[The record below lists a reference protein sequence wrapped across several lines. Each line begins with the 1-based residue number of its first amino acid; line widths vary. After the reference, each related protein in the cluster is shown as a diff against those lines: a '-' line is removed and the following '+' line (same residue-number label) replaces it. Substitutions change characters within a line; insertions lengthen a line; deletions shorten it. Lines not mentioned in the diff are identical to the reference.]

1 MFIVVF
7 TVGRQQRNFCG
18 TLDLI
23 DVQAALRRGETYIA
37 PSKHEHVYY
46 GACCRFSI
54 DKFELD
60 MFPSLLDS
68 IAGLAGLTKEQL
80 QRLGDIQSVEI
91 KREI

>member
-23 DVQAALRRGETYIA
+23 DIQAALRRGETYIA
-37 PSKHEHVYY
+37 PSKHENVYY

-54 DKFELD
+54 DKYDLD
-60 MFPSLLDS
+60 MFPGLPDA
-68 IAGLAGLTKEQL
+68 IAGLAGLTREQL
-80 QRLGDIQSVEI
+80 KSLGDIQSVEI